1 MKNVYL
7 VTIFIL
13 AIVMLTLPLAA
24 KSEPKKEESISS
36 LPANSTSIEN
46 PSNDDETIKVYVSQ
60 EKTVKEF
67 LVDDYIFGVVA
78 AEMPALYSDEALKAQ
93 AVAAYT
99 YALYKSEQNSLE
111 EYDITDN
118 FHTDQAF
125 ISVEKARE
133 KWGQDA
139 NLYEEKIK
147 NAIKSVKGKK
157 ITYNGKLI
165 LAVYHAIS
173 SGKTES
179 ALNLWGGNYDYLV
192 SVESIGDKLSPNY
205 LSTAQFSVDEI
216 KTKLSSL
223 AEFSGDAANYF
234 SEITRTESGTVKT
247 VKVCGK
253 DVEGSSI
260 RAALDLRS
268 ANFEISFS
276 DNKFTFSVVG
286 YGHGIGMSQYGAHY
300 MAMQGSTYDQIL
312 KHYYSGCEI
321 E

>member
-1 MKNVYL
+1 MKNIYL
-7 VTIFIL
+7 ATVFVL

-24 KSEPKKEESISS
+24 KNEPKSQDSASS
-36 LPANSTSIEN
+36 LPANSTNIEN
-46 PSNDDETIKVYVSQ
+46 LSNTEIIKVYISE
-60 EKTVKEF
+60 EKKIKEF
-67 LVDDYIFGVVA
+67 SVEDYVFGVVA

-99 YALYKSEQNSLE
+99 YAMYKAEQNRLE

-125 ISVEKARE
+125 VSVEKARE
-133 KWGQDA
+133 KWGEDA
-139 NLYEEKIK
+139 DKYEEKIR
-147 NAIKSVKGKK
+147 NAVKSVEGKK
-157 ITYNGKLI
+157 ITHNGKLI
-165 LAVYHAIS
+165 LSVYHAIS

-179 ALNLWGGNYDYLV
+179 AFDVWGGNYDYLV
-192 SVESIGDKLSPNY
+192 SVESIGDKLSPNF
-205 LSTAQFSVDEI
+205 LSTAQFSVEEI

-223 AEFSGDAANYF
+223 ADFSNDAANFF

-247 VKVCGK
+247 IKICGK
-253 DVEGSSI
+253 EVAGSSI
-260 RAALDLRS
+260 RSALDLRS
-268 ANFEISFS
+268 ANFDVSYDGE
-276 DNKFTFSVVG
+276 KFNFNVVG

>member
-1 MKNVYL
+1 MKNIYIATV
-7 VTIFIL
+7 FIL

-24 KSEPKKEESISS
+24 KSETKKEEVSS
-36 LPANSTSIEN
+36 LPANSANIEV
-46 PSNDDETIKVYVSQ
+46 PSNAETIKVYMSE
-60 EKTVKEF
+60 EKKVKEF
-67 LVDDYIFGVVA
+67 TIDDYIFGVVA

-125 ISVEKARE
+125 ISKEKATE
-133 KWGQDA
+133 KWGEDA
-139 NLYEEKIK
+139 AKYEEKIR
-147 NAIKSVKGKK
+147 NAIKSVRGKK
-157 ITYNGKLI
+157 ITHNGKPI
-165 LAVYHAIS
+165 LSVYHAIS

-179 ALNLWGGNYDYLV
+179 ALNVWGGNYDYLV
-192 SVESIGDKLSPNY
+192 AVESLGDKLSPNY
-205 LSTAQFSVDEI
+205 LSTAQFSAEEI

-223 AEFSGDAANYF
+223 AEFSGEAANYF

-247 VKVCGK
+247 IKVCGK
-253 DVEGSSI
+253 EVEGSSI
-260 RAALDLRS
+260 RSALDLKS
-268 ANFEISFS
+268 ANFEVSFS
-276 DNKFTFSVVG
+276 DDKFNFTVVG